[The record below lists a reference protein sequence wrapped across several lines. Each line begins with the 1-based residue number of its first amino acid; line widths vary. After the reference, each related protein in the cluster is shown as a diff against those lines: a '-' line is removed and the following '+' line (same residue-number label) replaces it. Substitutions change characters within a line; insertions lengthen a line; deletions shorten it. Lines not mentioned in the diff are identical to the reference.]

1 MRVYTTTMGED
12 LVARVSTYVAEHA
25 LIGPGDTIVVAVSG
39 GADSLCL
46 LHVLND
52 LAPEL
57 RCGLHVAHL
66 DHALRDGSADDASY
80 VAEQAAA
87 LGWPYVVDRSDVRG
101 AARDQRT
108 SVEVAARRIRYA
120 FLRDVL
126 RASGAAAIATGHT
139 RDDQAETVLLHL
151 LRGSGLNGLAG
162 MRPKRGAVVRPLL
175 EVSHEETSAHCA
187 ALGLRPRDD
196 RSNRSL
202 VYRRNRLRHQA
213 LPLLDSIQPAAAVN
227 VARSARLVAA
237 DLALVERLAR
247 RALDRVT
254 TRPGAGSVALSLARW
269 RSVEPELHPH
279 MLRLL
284 LNDLLGTADG
294 FDEAHYALMARA
306 LDTDG
311 PNVVLNLPRTMIL
324 ERRASTAVLG
334 SSAEAAPPMLESTLA
349 VPGCVACA
357 GGSLTAELAVAPNEW
372 IGFSPHVAYLDRG
385 AVGSELKVRAWR
397 AGDRVQPLGLHGTRK
412 LQDIFVDCKVP
423 RALRSSIP
431 IVEGSLGI
439 AWVAGLRMAE
449 PYRVS
454 PGQAAV
460 KVTWMP
466 LET

>member
-12 LVARVSTYVAEHA
+12 LVARVGTYVANHA
-25 LIGPGDTIVVAVSG
+25 LIAPGDAIVVAVSG

-46 LHVLND
+46 LHVLNV
-52 LAPEL
+52 LAPIL
-57 RCGLHVAHL
+57 QCRLHVAHL
-66 DHALRDGSADDASY
+66 DHALRDVSADDASY
-80 VAEQAAA
+80 VAGQAAA
-87 LGWPYVVDRSDVRG
+87 LGWPCVVGRSDVRRV
-101 AARDQRT
+101 ARDQRT
-108 SVEVAARRIRYA
+108 SVEVAARRTRYA

-126 RASGAAAIATGHT
+126 QASGAAAIATGHT

-162 MRPKRGAVVRPLL
+162 MRPKRGDVVRPLL
-175 EVSHEETSAHCA
+175 EVSHAEASAHCA
-187 ALGLRPRDD
+187 GLGLRPRDD
-196 RSNRSL
+196 SSNRSL
-202 VYRRNRLRHQA
+202 GYRRNRLRHQA

-227 VARSARLVAA
+227 IARSTRLIAA
-237 DLALVERLAR
+237 DLALIERLAR
-247 RALDRVT
+247 RALDGVT
-254 TRPGAGSVALSLARW
+254 TQLGAGSVVLSLARG

-311 PNVVLNLPRTMIL
+311 PNVVLNLPRTIIL
-324 ERRASTAVLG
+324 ERRTSTAVLG
-334 SSAEAAPPMLESTLA
+334 PIAEATQPVLESTLA

-372 IGFSPHVAYLDRG
+372 NGLSPHVAYLDRG
-385 AVGSELKVRAWR
+385 AAGSELRVRAWR
-397 AGDRVQPLGLHGTRK
+397 AGDRMQPLGLVGTRK
-412 LQDIFVDCKVP
+412 LQDVFVDCKVP

-439 AWVAGLRMAE
+439 AWVAGLRMGE

-454 PGQAAV
+454 PGQTAV